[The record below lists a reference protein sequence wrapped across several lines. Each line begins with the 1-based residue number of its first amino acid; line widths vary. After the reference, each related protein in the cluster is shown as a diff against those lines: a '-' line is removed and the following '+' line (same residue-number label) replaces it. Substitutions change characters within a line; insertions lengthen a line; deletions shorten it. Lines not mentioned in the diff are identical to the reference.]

1 MATEIVMPKLGMVMT
16 EGTVSKWMKN
26 TDEMVSQGEVV
37 AEIETEKLNYELEA
51 TAAGRLHRVAA
62 EGSIVVVSGI
72 MGYLLAEGEAVPEP
86 PKEKPPVARAAPVA
100 RRAAPARAAGDPVP
114 STPGARKLAAKLG
127 VDLAQVTATGPRGR
141 IVEADVRGFS
151 ESGAGP
157 GAGASSDAAN
167 EAAEAAAILA
177 GLPEPSKVVKM
188 SGMRKGIAEHMTASI
203 KATAQLTFTLD
214 VPVTELQRR
223 RKEWS
228 RANKSPVTNTHVYAK
243 ACARVIGDLPIFNTV
258 LAGGNIHYFD
268 EVNIGVA
275 VALPEGLIV
284 PVVKDVANTP
294 LADIAKKTSE
304 LTKKAQKG
312 GITPDEM
319 AGGTF
324 TISVLGM
331 VDTFTP
337 ILNRGQS
344 AILGVGA
351 TRQKPVVEG
360 GEVVV
365 RDVCTFSLTVDH
377 QTVDGAV
384 AADFLKKFSEL
395 LQSPDPLFP

>member
-51 TAAGRLHRVAA
+51 TADGKLHQVAA
-62 EGSIVVVSGI
+62 EGAIVVVSGI

-86 PKEKPPVARAAPVA
+86 PKVEAPVARAAPAA
-100 RRAAPARAAGDPVP
+100 RRAAPAARTAGGNVP

-127 VDLAQVTATGPRGR
+127 VDLSQVTATGPRGR
-141 IVEADVRGFS
+141 VVEADVRGFS
-151 ESGAGP
+151 ESGTAG
-157 GAGASSDAAN
+157 GAGASAGATN
-167 EAAEAAAILA
+167 EAEAAAILA

-243 ACARVIGDLPIFNTV
+243 ACALVIGDLPIFNTV
-258 LAGGNIHYFD
+258 LAGGSIHYFD

-312 GITPDEM
+312 GISPDEM

-324 TISVLGM
+324 TISVLGT

-351 TRQKPVVEG
+351 TQQKPVVED

-384 AADFLKKFSEL
+384 AADFLKRFSDL
-395 LQSPDPLFP
+395 LTAPDPLFP